1 MYLKQD
7 ILLNDYF
14 PAIHT
19 SEELFSLMNDCFKED
34 VEYIPTTS
42 ISTSLMA
49 LLAYVANYVTLSELC
64 QMLGDYFSASAVEN
78 ICSKLS
84 QKGLYRK
91 FRLPSVDFGYATC
104 AYHAT
109 DLCFE
114 SYLSSVGD
122 SLKGDGVVS
131 QKKRITANGKG
142 DSVVPMHDYGLGIS
156 LLSLI
161 TLRTRMEIKK
171 EVDLLNRMNVSAK
184 RAKSGVIRV
193 DCIVDLQNEYGK
205 RRIYLEQDMGTEGTG
220 TLLHKIEAYGFNRY
234 LQPSSNTLVFSC
246 HSSFGG
252 IRGKVLTIAELKK
265 LQDLLTN
272 YAYDKV
278 YEFYRE
284 QGGVLED
291 SERKMLERLLV
302 NVLVCSGERGADGLL
317 SNLSTADFYLHE
329 LERYISEILSGTN
342 PYVARIMNAR
352 EMAVSKH
359 TLSNMFTRYVQWI
372 ERGFFDN
379 QGMVSLL
386 GGYSILVVP
395 STIISNSAAWLLPHH
410 RDSFRKYQTAV
421 SRYFPSID
429 NWEYKEVSDAVE
441 LRVPDE
447 NGEPGLMTVSF
458 RNVFS
463 DGKQVV
469 CFEHIGRDLGALVR
483 LKFLS
488 VTDGGDFPAIQFIA
502 ICDCYEDVLRFS
514 SVLITSSK
522 PSCERFASNVY
533 YLLENGIAADG
544 TAYLLQI
551 RDGEIKE
558 TIPPYPSDACSKTL
572 DIAKRFRLN
581 RV

>member
-1 MYLKQD
+1 MYLKKD
-7 ILLNDYF
+7 ILLNDFF

-19 SEELFSLMNDCFKED
+19 SEELFSLMSDCFKED

-42 ISTSLMA
+42 LSTSLMA

-64 QMLGDYFSASAVEN
+64 QILGDYFSASAVEN

-84 QKGLYRK
+84 QKGLYKK
-91 FRLPSVDFGYATC
+91 FRLSSVDFGYATC

-114 SYLSSVGD
+114 SYLSSVGS

-131 QKKRITANGKG
+131 QRKRTTANRKG
-142 DSVVPMHDYGLGIS
+142 DAVVPMHDYGLGIS

-171 EVDLLNRMNVSAK
+171 EVDLLNRMNVSTK

-193 DCIVDLQNEYGK
+193 DCIVDLKNEYGQ

-265 LQDLLTN
+265 LKELLTN

-284 QGGVLED
+284 QVGILEE
-291 SERKMLERLLV
+291 SEKRMLERFLV
-302 NVLVCSGERGADGLL
+302 NVSVCSGERGADGLL
-317 SNLSTADFYLHE
+317 FTLSTADFSLYDLD
-329 LERYISEILSGTN
+329 RYISEILSGTN

-359 TLSNMFTRYVQWI
+359 TLSNMFMRYAQWI
-372 ERGFFDN
+372 DHGFFDN

-395 STIISNSAAWLLPHH
+395 STLLSNSAAWLLPHH
-410 RDSFRKYQTAV
+410 GDSFRKYRTAV
-421 SRYFPSID
+421 SRYFPFID
-429 NWEYKEVSDAVE
+429 KWEYKEVSDAVE

-447 NGEPGLMTVSF
+447 NGEPGLMNVSF

-463 DGKQVV
+463 DGEQMV

-483 LKFLS
+483 LKLLS
-488 VTDGGDFPAIQFIA
+488 VTEGGGFPAIQFIA

-514 SVLITSSK
+514 SVLITSGKS
-522 PSCERFASNVY
+522 SCEQFTSNVY
-533 YLLENGIAADG
+533 FLLENGIANDG

-551 RDGEIKE
+551 KDGEIRE
-558 TIPPYPSDACSKTL
+558 TLPPYPSDDCGDVL